1 MRRFAMLVTR
11 SLPDPTEVLVMSAK
25 LSRRVALVAISAL
38 LLVATPP
45 AGAQISKSRASFT

>member
-1 MRRFAMLVTR
+1 
-11 SLPDPTEVLVMSAK
+11 MSVK
-25 LSRRVALVAISAL
+25 LSRLLPLVAISAL